1 MIATTTLPSGL
12 RIVTEAMPGARS
24 VNAGFWVGV
33 GARDES
39 PELAGA
45 SHFLEHLL
53 FKGTEARSAS
63 SINRAVDVTGGDMNA
78 FTTAE
83 YTAFHARLPEGR
95 LDLALDVLSDV
106 VWAPAFRPAD
116 VEAERSVI
124 LEELLAEEDAPDDRV
139 MTLLDEAVFPD
150 HPLGAEVLG
159 TRASVA
165 AMDREAIRAF
175 HARWYR
181 PGNVVVAVAGAV
193 DHDEVVAGIVGRL
206 PEVGPAEAPVRRPP
220 AAPPKPLMVLRRRS
234 EQAHLAIA
242 VRALAR
248 ADEDRDALA
257 VLNQVLGA
265 GPSSRLF
272 EHVREARGLAYT
284 VYSATS
290 AYSDAGALSVYAGT
304 APDQA
309 AEVLAL
315 LHAELDRM
323 VADGITE
330 EELAVAAGY
339 LEGST
344 LLGLEDSAG
353 RMERIGWSLLLEG
366 QVPSIDEVVG
376 RFRSVT
382 VADVARVIDRVLA
395 GTPRSVAVVG
405 PMSRRTLEATAA

>member
-1 MIATTTLPSGL
+1 M
-12 RIVTEAMPGARS
+12 
-24 VNAGFWVGV
+24 GV
-33 GARDES
+33 GARDET

-63 SINRAVDVTGGDMNA
+63 SINRAIDATGGDMNA

-95 LDLALDVLSDV
+95 LDLALELLSDV

-159 TRASVA
+159 TRDSVG
-165 AMDREAIRAF
+165 AMDRDAIRAF

-193 DHDEVVAGIVGRL
+193 DHDEVVAGVVAPPARGGPGR
-206 PEVGPAEAPVRRPP
+206 GPRRAARRPSR
-220 AAPPKPLMVLRRRS
+220 PKPLMVLRRRS
-234 EQAHLAIA
+234 EQVHLAVA
-242 VRALAR
+242 VRALPR
-248 ADEDRDALA
+248 GDEDRDALA

-272 EHVREARGLAYT
+272 EHVREERGLAYT

-290 AYSDAGALSVYAGT
+290 AYTDAGALCVYAGT
-304 APDQA
+304 APDHA

-315 LHAELDRM
+315 LHAELDRL

-344 LLGLEDSAG
+344 LLGLEDSGG
-353 RMERIGWSLLLEG
+353 RMERIGWSLLFEG
-366 QVPSIDEVVG
+366 HVPSIDEVVA
-376 RFRSVT
+376 RFRAVT
-382 VADVARVIDRVLA
+382 VDDVARVIDRVLA